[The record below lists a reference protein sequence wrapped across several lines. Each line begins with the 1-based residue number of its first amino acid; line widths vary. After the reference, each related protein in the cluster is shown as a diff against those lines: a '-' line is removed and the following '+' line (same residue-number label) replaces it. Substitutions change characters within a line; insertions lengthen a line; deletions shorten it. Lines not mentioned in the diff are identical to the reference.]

1 MIRCVLRT
9 VSDHEQVQQVNAAT
23 QKHLIITVFTHCY
36 GAQVIFCAA
45 DLILVFGLVKLS
57 NY

>member
-23 QKHLIITVFTHCY
+23 QKHLMITVFMHCY
-36 GAQVIFCAA
+36 GA
-45 DLILVFGLVKLS
+45 
-57 NY
+57 